1 MAAARPETSRPPGRG
16 AAPSVSFFLALLCIA
31 AAPLAAHAAQPAKP
45 GTSRVRT
52 VVIEGMRFNPPRLV
66 VSPGERIQWTN
77 RDPFPHTVTASDG
90 SFDSHT
96 IRAGGS
102 WTYVARKPG
111 EYDYAC
117 TFHPTMKG
125 VIVVR

>member
-1 MAAARPETSRPPGRG
+1 M
-16 AAPSVSFFLALLCIA
+16 SFLLALLCIA
-31 AAPLAAHAAQPAKP
+31 ASPLAAHAGQPAKP
-45 GTSRVRT
+45 GASRVRT
-52 VVIEGMRFNPPRLV
+52 VVIEGLRFNPGRLV
-66 VSPGERIQWTN
+66 VSPGERIEWTN

-90 SFDSHT
+90 RFDSHA
-96 IRAGGS
+96 IPAGGS

-111 EYDYAC
+111 EYDYTC